1 MPITVLCA
9 TLELF
14 QGMKSADASAVSDAS
29 AEIAML
35 RSETNTL
42 RLRIRTLQQTVDNLS
57 ARNAQ
62 LTADLQ
68 ASNIVDTA
76 GGLLTCFLS

>member
-1 MPITVLCA
+1 
-9 TLELF
+9 
-14 QGMKSADASAVSDAS
+14 MKSADASVLSDAS

-35 RSETNTL
+35 QSERKTL
-42 RLRIRTLQQTVDNLS
+42 RLRIRTLQDTVDTMS

-62 LTADLQ
+62 LLADLQ

-76 GGLLTCFLS
+76 GGLMT